1 MKAASDVCLQALDA
15 AFLMRRENYMQNTE
29 LLLKKLTLEEK
40 CALLSGAETF
50 KTRGMPEHGIPQIW
64 LSDGPH
70 GLRKQAGESDH
81 LGLNPS
87 VPATCF
93 PTASAVANSW
103 DAALGEEI
111 GAALGEEAAAQEV
124 SVVLGP
130 GLNMKRNPLCGR
142 SFEYFSEDPYLAG
155 KLAAGYI
162 RGIQSKGVAACP
174 KHFAVNSQETRR
186 MASDSIV
193 DERTLREIYLT
204 GFEIAVKEGH
214 PRSIMSSYNLVN
226 GTYANENKHLLME
239 ILRGEWGF
247 DGAVI
252 TDWGGSNDHA
262 LGVKNGSTLE
272 MPAPGGDSVR
282 ELLAALESR
291 KITESDIDA
300 RLSELLPLV
309 FDTKAALD
317 AAPREFDAAAH
328 HALARRAAAESLVL
342 LKNEGSL
349 LPLAAGSKVAVIGD
363 FAKNPRYQGA
373 GSSMVNSTQ
382 VDVLLDKLI
391 DSELN
396 VIGYQQGFDRHGKPD
411 AALQKSACELATQAD
426 TVILCMGLD
435 EIAESEGLDRSNLR
449 LAQNQVDLLQ
459 AVAAVNPKIV
469 VVLYSG
475 SVVETPWL
483 DNCQALLYAALGG
496 QAGAGA
502 VADALIGKVN
512 PCGKL
517 AETWPLAYAD
527 VPSAADFATRR
538 KTVEYREGLYI
549 GYRYF
554 TTAEKAVRFPFGYG
568 MSYTTFAYSDMAAD
582 EQGVSLTVTNT
593 GSVAG
598 TEIVQLY
605 IAKKNSELFRPA
617 RELKG
622 FARVTLAPGE
632 KQRITIMLDDKAFR
646 FWNVKANRW
655 EIEGGEYELL
665 VGASVEDIR
674 LCEKISVHGTAT
686 VHPYEDRDLDCYYKG
701 DVLSVSDADFEKL
714 LGHPIPNGKTKIDRN
729 LTLGEL
735 NHARSPLGWLVWL
748 VLTILLDV
756 SYKRGKP
763 DLNILFQYNMPLRAL
778 AKMTNGAISM
788 GMVDGI
794 VMELQGFWILGLVRV
809 IYEAIKN
816 VVLNAQMEKR
826 LRGA

>member
-1 MKAASDVCLQALDA
+1 
-15 AFLMRRENYMQNTE
+15 MQNTE

-282 ELLAALESR
+282 ELLAAVESG
-291 KITESDIDA
+291 KISESDIDA

-328 HALARRAAAESLVL
+328 HALARRAAEESLVL

-349 LPLAAGSKVAVIGD
+349 LPLAAGSKVAVLGD

-459 AVAAVNPKIV
+459 AVKAVNPKIV

-502 VADALIGKVN
+502 VADALTGKVN

-517 AETWPLAYAD
+517 AETWPLTYAD

-617 RELKG
+617 KELKG

-632 KQRITIMLDDKAFR
+632 KQRITITLDDKAFR

-701 DVLSVSDADFEKL
+701 DVLHVSDADFEKL

-748 VLTILLDV
+748 VLTILLDA

-826 LRGA
+826 LHGA

>member
-15 AFLMRRENYMQNTE
+15 AFLMRREKYMQNTE
-29 LLLKKLTLEEK
+29 LLLKELTLEEK

-282 ELLAALESR
+282 ELLAAVESG
-291 KITESDIDA
+291 KISESDIDA
-300 RLSELLPLV
+300 RLLELLPLV

-496 QAGAGA
+496 QAGAGT
-502 VADALIGKVN
+502 VADALAGKVN

-605 IAKKNSELFRPA
+605 VAKKNSELFRPA
-617 RELKG
+617 KELKG

-632 KQRITIMLDDKAFR
+632 KQRITITLDDKAFR

-701 DVLSVSDADFEKL
+701 DVLNVSDADFEKL

-794 VMELQGFWILGLVRV
+794 VMELQGFWIIGLVRV

>member
-1 MKAASDVCLQALDA
+1 
-15 AFLMRRENYMQNTE
+15 MQNTE
-29 LLLKKLTLEEK
+29 LLLKELTLEEK

-226 GTYANENKHLLME
+226 GMYANENKHLLME

-282 ELLAALESR
+282 ELLAALESG

-328 HALARRAAAESLVL
+328 HALARRAAEESLVL
-342 LKNEGSL
+342 LKNEGAL
-349 LPLAAGSKVAVIGD
+349 LPLAAGTKVAVIGD

-502 VADALIGKVN
+502 VADALTGKVN

-527 VPSAADFATRR
+527 IPSAADFATRR

-617 RELKG
+617 KELKG

-632 KQRITIMLDDKAFR
+632 KQRITITLDDKAFR

-701 DVLSVSDADFEKL
+701 DVLHVSDADFEKL

-748 VLTILLDV
+748 VLTILLEA

>member
-1 MKAASDVCLQALDA
+1 
-15 AFLMRRENYMQNTE
+15 MQNTE
-29 LLLKKLTLEEK
+29 LLLKELTLEEK

-50 KTRGMPEHGIPQIW
+50 KTRGMPQHGIPQIW

-103 DAALGEEI
+103 DTALGEEI

-124 SVVLGP
+124 SVLLGP

-186 MASDSIV
+186 MASDSLV

-226 GTYANENKHLLME
+226 GTYANENKHLLIE
-239 ILRGEWGF
+239 ILRDEWGF

-282 ELLAALESR
+282 ELLAAVESG
-291 KITESDIDA
+291 KISESDIDA

-317 AAPREFDAAAH
+317 AAPRAFDAAAH

-342 LKNEGSL
+342 LKNEGAL
-349 LPLAAGSKVAVIGD
+349 LPLAAGTKVAVIGD

-411 AALQKSACELATQAD
+411 AALQKSACELAAQANA
-426 TVILCMGLD
+426 VILCMGLD

-459 AVAAVNPKIV
+459 AVKAVNPKIV

-517 AETWPLAYAD
+517 AETWPLTYAD

-538 KTVEYREGLYI
+538 KTVAYREGLYI

-605 IAKKNSELFRPA
+605 VAKKNSELFRPA

-632 KQRITIMLDDKAFR
+632 KQRITLALDDKAFR

-674 LCEKISVHGTAT
+674 LCEKITVHGTAT
-686 VHPYEDRDLDCYYKG
+686 VHPYEDKGLDCYYTG
-701 DVLSVSDADFEKL
+701 DVLHVSDADFEKL
-714 LGHPIPNGKTKIDRN
+714 LGHPLPKGKTKIDRN

-748 VLTILLDV
+748 VLTALLNA

-794 VMELQGFWILGLVRV
+794 VMELQGFWIIGLVRV
-809 IYEAIKN
+809 IYEALKN

>member
-1 MKAASDVCLQALDA
+1 
-15 AFLMRRENYMQNTE
+15 MQNTE
-29 LLLKKLTLEEK
+29 LLLKELTLEEK

-93 PTASAVANSW
+93 PTASAIANSW
-103 DAALGEEI
+103 DTALGEEI

-282 ELLAALESR
+282 ELLAAVESG
-291 KITESDIDA
+291 KISESDIDA

-328 HALARRAAAESLVL
+328 HALARRAAEESLVL
-342 LKNEGSL
+342 LKNEGAL

-502 VADALIGKVN
+502 VADALTGKVN

-605 IAKKNSELFRPA
+605 VAKKNSELFRPA
-617 RELKG
+617 KELKG

-674 LCEKISVHGTAT
+674 LCEKISVHATAT
-686 VHPYEDRDLDCYYKG
+686 VHPYEDVDLDCYYKG
-701 DVLSVSDADFEKL
+701 NVLHVSDADFEKL

-748 VLTILLDV
+748 VLTILLDA

>member
-1 MKAASDVCLQALDA
+1 
-15 AFLMRRENYMQNTE
+15 MQNTE
-29 LLLKKLTLEEK
+29 LLLKELTLEEK

-50 KTRGMPEHGIPQIW
+50 KTRGMPKHGIPQIW

-124 SVVLGP
+124 SVLLGP

-282 ELLAALESR
+282 ELLAAVESG
-291 KITESDIDA
+291 KISESDIDA

-502 VADALIGKVN
+502 VADALTGKVN

-617 RELKG
+617 KELKG

-632 KQRITIMLDDKAFR
+632 KQRITITLDDKAFR

-686 VHPYEDRDLDCYYKG
+686 VHPYEDVDLDCYYKG
-701 DVLSVSDADFEKL
+701 DVLHVSDADFEKL

>member
-1 MKAASDVCLQALDA
+1 
-15 AFLMRRENYMQNTE
+15 MQNTE
-29 LLLKKLTLEEK
+29 LLLKELTLEEK

-50 KTRGMPEHGIPQIW
+50 KTRGMPQHGIPQIW

-103 DAALGEEI
+103 DTALGEEI

-124 SVVLGP
+124 SVLLGP

-186 MASDSIV
+186 MASDSLV

-239 ILRGEWGF
+239 ILRDEWGF

-282 ELLAALESR
+282 ELLAAVESG
-291 KITESDIDA
+291 KIAESDIDA

-317 AAPREFDAAAH
+317 AAPRAFDAAAH

-342 LKNEGSL
+342 LKNEGAL
-349 LPLAAGSKVAVIGD
+349 LPLAAGTKVAVIGD

-411 AALQKSACELATQAD
+411 AALQKSACELAAQANA
-426 TVILCMGLD
+426 VILCMGLD

-459 AVAAVNPKIV
+459 AVKAVNPKIV

-517 AETWPLAYAD
+517 SETWPLTYAD

-538 KTVEYREGLYI
+538 KTVAYREGLYI

-605 IAKKNSELFRPA
+605 VAKKNSELFRPA

-632 KQRITIMLDDKAFR
+632 TQRITLTLDDKAFR

-674 LCEKISVHGTAT
+674 LCEKITVHGTAT
-686 VHPYEDRDLDCYYKG
+686 VHPYEDKGLDCYYTG
-701 DVLSVSDADFEKL
+701 DVLHVSDADFEKL
-714 LGHPIPNGKTKIDRN
+714 LGHPLPKGKTKIDRN

-748 VLTILLDV
+748 VLTALLNA

-794 VMELQGFWILGLVRV
+794 VMELQGFWIIGLVRV
-809 IYEAIKN
+809 IYEALKN

>member
-1 MKAASDVCLQALDA
+1 
-15 AFLMRRENYMQNTE
+15 MQNTE
-29 LLLKKLTLEEK
+29 LLLKELTLEEK

-50 KTRGMPEHGIPQIW
+50 KTRGMPQHGIPQIW

-103 DAALGEEI
+103 DTALGEEI

-124 SVVLGP
+124 SVLLGP

-186 MASDSIV
+186 MASDSLV

-282 ELLAALESR
+282 ELLAAVESG
-291 KITESDIDA
+291 KISESDIDA

-317 AAPREFDAAAH
+317 AAPRAFDAAAH

-342 LKNEGSL
+342 LKNEGAL
-349 LPLAAGSKVAVIGD
+349 LPLAAGTKVAVIGD

-411 AALQKSACELATQAD
+411 AALQKSACELAAQANA
-426 TVILCMGLD
+426 VILCMGLD

-459 AVAAVNPKIV
+459 AVKAVNPKIV

-517 AETWPLAYAD
+517 AETWPLTYAD

-538 KTVEYREGLYI
+538 KTVAYREGLYI

-605 IAKKNSELFRPA
+605 VAKKNSEIFRPA

-632 KQRITIMLDDKAFR
+632 KQRITLALDDKAFR

-674 LCEKISVHGTAT
+674 LCEKITVHGTAT
-686 VHPYEDRDLDCYYKG
+686 VHPYEDKGLDCYYTG
-701 DVLSVSDADFEKL
+701 DVLHVSDADFEKL
-714 LGHPIPNGKTKIDRN
+714 LGHPLPKGKTKIDRN

-748 VLTILLDV
+748 VLTALLNA

>member
-1 MKAASDVCLQALDA
+1 
-15 AFLMRRENYMQNTE
+15 MQNTE

-282 ELLAALESR
+282 ELLAAVESG
-291 KITESDIDA
+291 KISESDIDA

-328 HALARRAAAESLVL
+328 HALARRAAEESLVL

-349 LPLAAGSKVAVIGD
+349 LPLAAGAKVAVIGD

-391 DSELN
+391 NSELN

-426 TVILCMGLD
+426 TVVLCMGLD

-502 VADALIGKVN
+502 VADALTGKVN

-605 IAKKNSELFRPA
+605 VAKKNSELFRPA

-632 KQRITIMLDDKAFR
+632 KQRITIALDDKAFR
-646 FWNVKANRW
+646 FRNVKANRW

-674 LCEKISVHGTAT
+674 LCEKITVHGTAT
-686 VHPYEDRDLDCYYKG
+686 VHPYEDKGLDCYYKG
-701 DVLSVSDADFEKL
+701 DVLHVSDADFEKL
-714 LGHPIPNGKTKIDRN
+714 LGHPIPDGKTKIDRN

-748 VLTILLDV
+748 VLTVLLDA

-826 LRGA
+826 LRSA

>member
-1 MKAASDVCLQALDA
+1 
-15 AFLMRRENYMQNTE
+15 MQNTE
-29 LLLKKLTLEEK
+29 LLLKELTLEEK

-282 ELLAALESR
+282 ELLAAVESG
-291 KITESDIDA
+291 KISESDIDA

-328 HALARRAAAESLVL
+328 HELARRAAEESLVL

-349 LPLAAGSKVAVIGD
+349 LPLAAGTKVAVIGD

-617 RELKG
+617 KELKG

-701 DVLSVSDADFEKL
+701 DVLHVSDADFEKL

>member
-1 MKAASDVCLQALDA
+1 
-15 AFLMRRENYMQNTE
+15 MQNTE

-50 KTRGMPEHGIPQIW
+50 KTRGMPEHGIPQIC

-282 ELLAALESR
+282 ELLAAVESG

-328 HALARRAAAESLVL
+328 HALARRAAEESLVL

-349 LPLAAGSKVAVIGD
+349 LPLAAGAKVAVIGD

-391 DSELN
+391 NSELN

-426 TVILCMGLD
+426 TVVLCMGLD

-502 VADALIGKVN
+502 VADALTGKVN

-605 IAKKNSELFRPA
+605 VAKKNSELFRPA

-632 KQRITIMLDDKAFR
+632 KQRITIALDDKAFR
-646 FWNVKANRW
+646 FRNVKANRW

-674 LCEKISVHGTAT
+674 LCEKITVHGTAT
-686 VHPYEDRDLDCYYKG
+686 VHPYEDKGLDCYYKG
-701 DVLSVSDADFEKL
+701 DVLHVSDADFEKL
-714 LGHPIPNGKTKIDRN
+714 LGHPIPDGKTKIDRN

-748 VLTILLDV
+748 VLTVLLDA

>member
-1 MKAASDVCLQALDA
+1 
-15 AFLMRRENYMQNTE
+15 MQNTE

-50 KTRGMPEHGIPQIW
+50 KTRGMPKHGIPQIW

-282 ELLAALESR
+282 ELLAAVESG
-291 KITESDIDA
+291 KISESDIDA

-317 AAPREFDAAAH
+317 VAPREFDAAAH
-328 HALARRAAAESLVL
+328 HALARRAAEESLVL

-349 LPLAAGSKVAVIGD
+349 LPLAAGTKVAVIGD

-411 AALQKSACELATQAD
+411 AALQKSACELATQAN

-459 AVAAVNPKIV
+459 AVKAVNPKIV

-517 AETWPLAYAD
+517 AETWPLTYAD
-527 VPSAADFATRR
+527 VPSATDFATRR

-605 IAKKNSELFRPA
+605 VAKKNSELFRPA
-617 RELKG
+617 KELKG

-632 KQRITIMLDDKAFR
+632 KQRITITLDDKAFR

-674 LCEKISVHGTAT
+674 LCEKISVRGTAT

-701 DVLSVSDADFEKL
+701 DVLRVSDADFEKL

-735 NHARSPLGWLVWL
+735 NNARSPLGWLVWL

-763 DLNILFQYNMPLRAL
+763 DLNVLFQYNMPLRAL